1 MGAPTT
7 LAPLRPALANGAP
20 SIPESERPRR
30 RHPREAAG
38 LVLVSC
44 PTGLSTAGARR
55 RRQRRAGRRQE
66 RGRSQSREARPA
78 ERSAAGCL
86 DEVEKPVTAR
96 LATETGRSCGV
107 GLLLVRWCLR
117 GKWLLGAGMA
127 ELRVSS
133 WKRHGLDRLYVNTPD
148 GTAVAWFDRRTGHI
162 EIKDEALRLPILN
175 ALTPYMARATTTPV
189 AVASTPLP
197 PPPEY
202 DLALR
207 RPGDALREKIK
218 EVSPS
223 LVERYLSWILRR
235 PTEADP
241 WRAGLR
247 GERVVSREL
256 ARLSRHNWR
265 ALHSVPLSPTWD
277 IDHLLVGPGG
287 VFSINAKNH
296 RNKSVWVGD
305 HAVRINHGKG
315 RPYLRSSRRE
325 AEIVRDVLERG
336 CGFPVAVTPLLVFV
350 RPADLTVVPSLRDVR
365 ALNERALA
373 SLAPLA
379 GALLPEQVEAV
390 YAVARDQRSW
400 SGAL

>member
-1 MGAPTT
+1 
-7 LAPLRPALANGAP
+7 
-20 SIPESERPRR
+20 
-30 RHPREAAG
+30 
-38 LVLVSC
+38 
-44 PTGLSTAGARR
+44 
-55 RRQRRAGRRQE
+55 
-66 RGRSQSREARPA
+66 
-78 ERSAAGCL
+78 
-86 DEVEKPVTAR
+86 
-96 LATETGRSCGV
+96 
-107 GLLLVRWCLR
+107 
-117 GKWLLGAGMA
+117 MA

-287 VFSINAKNH
+287 VFSINTKNH

-325 AEIVRDVLERG
+325 AEIVREVLERG
-336 CGFPVAVTPLLVFV
+336 CGFPVVVTPLLVFV

-400 SGAL
+400 PGAL